1 MTGASATLAQVNRGR
16 LCTGCGLCEAV
27 SNGAIRMEEVEPGF
41 NRPIQHGPVDA
52 QTDALIADCC
62 PGAVVAPWPGAPNVH
77 PYWGP
82 WRQVS
87 VGHATDPLLRHRASS
102 GGALSAL
109 LVHALRSGLVD
120 RVIQIAADP
129 DQPTGNIVV
138 CSTTE
143 GEIAAAAGSRYA
155 ASSPLAAIRQVLAEG
170 GQAAFVGKPC
180 DVSALRRYARWDER
194 VEKHIPF
201 ALSFF
206 CAGVP
211 ARRGADKILDAMGV
225 ERSQLAAFR
234 YRGEGWPG
242 RAAARLRDGSVREMS
257 YEQSWGGYL
266 ADEVQFRCKICPDG
280 VGGVADVACADA
292 WYGGESG
299 YPSFED
305 RDGRSLVI
313 SRTAA
318 GAALVAGAV
327 SAGALEL
334 APLDIEKIELM
345 QPSQAQRKRNVRVR
359 TAALGVA
366 LQPRPK
372 MRQVFVEQASK
383 KARPAE
389 VARNFVGT
397 IRRVMFRRP

>member
-1 MTGASATLAQVNRGR
+1 
-16 LCTGCGLCEAV
+16 
-27 SNGAIRMEEVEPGF
+27 
-41 NRPIQHGPVDA
+41 
-52 QTDALIADCC
+52 
-62 PGAVVAPWPGAPNVH
+62 
-77 PYWGP
+77 
-82 WRQVS
+82 
-87 VGHATDPLLRHRASS
+87 
-102 GGALSAL
+102 
-109 LVHALRSGLVD
+109 
-120 RVIQIAADP
+120 
-129 DQPTGNIVV
+129 
-138 CSTTE
+138 
-143 GEIAAAAGSRYA
+143 
-155 ASSPLAAIRQVLAEG
+155 
-170 GQAAFVGKPC
+170 
-180 DVSALRRYARWDER
+180 
-194 VEKHIPF
+194 
-201 ALSFF
+201 
-206 CAGVP
+206 
-211 ARRGADKILDAMGV
+211 
-225 ERSQLAAFR
+225 
-234 YRGEGWPG
+234 
-242 RAAARLRDGSVREMS
+242 
-257 YEQSWGGYL
+257 
-266 ADEVQFRCKICPDG
+266 
-280 VGGVADVACADA
+280 VACADA